1 MKRTVAAAGAALSVL
16 SSALAGEAYA
26 PMAAFAPLD
35 GRTYRAE
42 WTDESGKKT
51 IDVASYEL
59 ILGGRALQSTHRIE
73 GSTYGGRSIIFY
85 DEGAKE
91 YVFHYFTTAGFHT
104 TGTAKMED
112 GVLIASEA
120 VKGHAIVAAVESRS
134 RFDPEKLSVEVVY
147 VGKDGSRSPQPVR
160 AYLPTA
166 NRGDLFP

>member
-1 MKRTVAAAGAALSVL
+1 MKNTAAAACAAFSVMSL
-16 SSALAGEAYA
+16 ALAGEAYA

-35 GRTYRAE
+35 SRAYRAE

-51 IDVASYEL
+51 VDVASYEL

-73 GSTYGGRSIIFY
+73 GSTYGGRSIVFY

-104 TGTAKMED
+104 TGTANMKD
-112 GVLIASEA
+112 GVFIASEA
-120 VKGHAIVAAVESRS
+120 VKGHATVAAVESRS
-134 RFDPEKLSVEVVY
+134 TFGPEKLSVEVVY

-166 NRGDLFP
+166 DPGDLFQ